1 MSLMPPMPTQDRWDT
16 PLTTEERDAL
26 ITKWVDSL
34 KKRGLITPVLFALE
48 MHRPLGFLASQSMIV
63 GAPFIAPFI
72 GIERWQDTS
81 RLLGDREAIK
91 ILIKRLEEVA

>member
-1 MSLMPPMPTQDRWDT
+1 MSLMPPVPTQDRWET
-16 PLTTEERDAL
+16 PLTIEERDAL

-48 MHRPLGFLASQSMIV
+48 MHRPLGFLASQGMIV

-91 ILIKRLEEVA
+91 ILIQRLEEVA